1 MKTGDIVDETG
12 KYGNSSMEMAK
23 NVDEKRR

>member
-1 MKTGDIVDETG
+1 MKTGENVDETG
-12 KYGNSSMEMAK
+12 KNGNSSMEMAK

>member
-1 MKTGDIVDETG
+1 MKSGKNVDETG
-12 KYGNSSMEMAK
+12 KTGNSSMEMAK